1 MQDVTLDDGQ
11 GLQNDTARISVYVK
25 IIDVLVH
32 SHISCV

>member
-1 MQDVTLDDGQ
+1 MLGDGQ
-11 GLQNDTARISVYVK
+11 ELQNDTARTSVYVK